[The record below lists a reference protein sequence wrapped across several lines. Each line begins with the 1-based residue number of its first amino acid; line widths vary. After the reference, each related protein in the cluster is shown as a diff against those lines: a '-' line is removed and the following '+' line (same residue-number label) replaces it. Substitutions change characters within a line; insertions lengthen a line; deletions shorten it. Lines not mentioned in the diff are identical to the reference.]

1 MIDGGEAIRKLA
13 LNVARFTG
21 IAPLAR
27 PFASGIGAI
36 LMLHR
41 VTAHPEKPNGVNR
54 HLNIAPEFLDLLIAD
69 MKRGGYEF
77 VSMDETVERILAK
90 RHTGKFATITAD
102 DAYRDNL
109 TEALPV
115 FEKHAAP
122 FAIYVAP
129 SLINGTADLWWEVV
143 EDIVAAR
150 DFLFVPT
157 AEGRV
162 TLDCS
167 TSARKY
173 AANVYLHG
181 YLTQQVSEE
190 DQRSVVRD
198 LAHTVGVDFEQP
210 RKTLMDWDDVRTVAR
225 HPLATIGAHTVN
237 HYNLK
242 RLSEE
247 KAFSEMAD
255 AARIL
260 EFELGVL
267 PRHMAYPYGY
277 AAAVCHREVALARQA
292 GFVSAVTTR
301 HGLLHPEHANHLL
314 ALPRI
319 SVNGRYQRVAHV
331 RTMLSGI
338 TTPLANAGKMLVTV

>member
-13 LNVARFTG
+13 LTVARFSG

-54 HLNIAPEFLDLLIAD
+54 HLNIAPDFLDLLIAD
-69 MKRGGYEF
+69 MKRSGYEF
-77 VSMDETVERILAK
+77 VSMDETVERIVAK
-90 RHTGKFATITAD
+90 RHSRKFATITAD
-102 DAYRDNL
+102 DAYLDNL

-129 SLINGTADLWWEVV
+129 SLINGTSDLWWEVI

-157 AEGRV
+157 AQGRV

-173 AANVYLHG
+173 AANVYLHD

-190 DQRSVVRD
+190 DQRNVVRD
-198 LAHTVGVDFEQP
+198 LARSVGVDFEQP

-260 EFELGVL
+260 EFELGAL

-277 AAAVCHREVALARQA
+277 AKAVCHREVALAKQA

-301 HGLLHPEHANHLL
+301 HGLLQPEHANHLL

-319 SVNGRYQRVAHV
+319 SVNGRYQRVAHI

-338 TTPLANAGKMLVTV
+338 TVPLANAGKMLVTV

>member
-1 MIDGGEAIRKLA
+1 
-13 LNVARFTG
+13 
-21 IAPLAR
+21 
-27 PFASGIGAI
+27 
-36 LMLHR
+36 MLHR

-54 HLNIAPEFLDLLIAD
+54 HLNVAPAFLDALIAD

-77 VSMDETVERILAK
+77 ISMDETIERILAR
-90 RHTGKFATITAD
+90 RHGPKFATITAD

-129 SLINGTADLWWEVV
+129 SLINGSADLWWEVI

-150 DFLFVPT
+150 ELLLVPT

-167 TSARKY
+167 TSAKKY
-173 AANVYLHG
+173 AANVYLHD
-181 YLTQQVSEE
+181 YLTQRVSEE
-190 DQRSVVRD
+190 DQRNVVRD
-198 LAHTVGVDFEQP
+198 LARSVGVDFELP
-210 RKTLMDWDDVRTVAR
+210 RKTLMTWDDVRTVAR

-255 AARIL
+255 AAHVL
-260 EFELGVL
+260 ELELGML

-277 AAAVCHREVALARQA
+277 AAAVCHREVALAKQA
-292 GFVSAVTTR
+292 GFISAVTTR

-319 SVNGRYQRVAHV
+319 SVNGRYQRVAHI
-331 RTMLSGI
+331 RTMLSGV